1 MSYRKCDENLGRVL
15 DRFDPDTPV
24 FLYFK
29 GGTAYFDHG
38 VSKAGEL
45 CDNPYIRGLHCVWKR
60 NSQIAGWRGW
70 ELGVDTPFDSR
81 KYRHLEEDEQLR
93 LLRQFLD
100 KDDWKHIRQIAEA
113 GCGAGNRPRSPC
125 FPSPSRNR
133 GCRTS
138 SRSRSARRTART
150 ASSG

>member
-45 CDNPYIRGLHCVWKR
+45 CDNPYIRGLHCV
-60 NSQIAGWRGW
+60 
-70 ELGVDTPFDSR
+70 
-81 KYRHLEEDEQLR
+81 
-93 LLRQFLD
+93 
-100 KDDWKHIRQIAEA
+100 
-113 GCGAGNRPRSPC
+113 
-125 FPSPSRNR
+125 
-133 GCRTS
+133 
-138 SRSRSARRTART
+138 
-150 ASSG
+150 

>member
-1 MSYRKCDENLGRVL
+1 MPYKKCDENLGRVL
-15 DRFDPDTPV
+15 DRFDPNTPV

-29 GGTAYFDHG
+29 GDTAYFDRG

-45 CDNPYIRGLHCVWKR
+45 CDNPYIRSLHCVWKR

-93 LLRQFLD
+93 LLKQFTDRADLR
-100 KDDWKHIRQIAEA
+100 HIRQIAEA
-113 GCGAGNRPRSPC
+113 GD
-125 FPSPSRNR
+125 
-133 GCRTS
+133 S
-138 SRSRSARRTART
+138 SLVEDLASILEAVHARLEEL
-150 ASSG
+150 G